1 MLIGFASIPSEAESK
16 NRIPSI
22 WSTFK
27 GEKKLTQEG
36 CFANKYRILSS

>member
-16 NRIPSI
+16 DRIPSI

-27 GEKKLTQEG
+27 EKKIDPRGLF
-36 CFANKYRILSS
+36 C